1 MDLEQV
7 RPHTTN
13 RAPLKNLAILLV
25 DDSID
30 YTNMMS
36 LRLQK
41 FGANIDVVNDPFEAL
56 TQAQSKPYD
65 IILMDIQMPGM
76 DGLKTIRE
84 MRIKG
89 VSTPV
94 ITVTALK
101 DILKLS
107 PKQTAEIAAHAG
119 KPTDVPDLV
128 ETILGVIA
136 IRDL

>member
-7 RPHTTN
+7 RPQ
-13 RAPLKNLAILLV
+13 PLKKEPLSGLTILLV
-25 DDSID
+25 DDSPD
-30 YTNMMS
+30 YTKMMS
-36 LRLQK
+36 IRLKK
-41 FGANIDVVNDPFEAL
+41 FGAQIDVVHDGYKAL
-56 TQAQSKPYD
+56 EQVRCRHYD
-65 IILMDIQMPGM
+65 VVLMDIQMPGM
-76 DGLKTIRE
+76 DGLKTIKQ
-84 MRIKG
+84 MRAMGHRFPI
-89 VSTPV
+89 

-107 PKQTAEIAAHAG
+107 PSQTADIAAHAG